1 MLARVTTAAV
11 SGALALTALAAPAAL
26 AADDPHDG
34 KPYALNFK
42 YSDVK
47 VNNGKPIVAGTAG
60 SVSAPFSYTLTHPAG
75 ADLQDMD
82 HLLTFA
88 PVGAAPDDR
97 RVQHIWASCEAVTAT
112 VANCGGSIYFRPGHD
127 LDNADATTYT
137 ISAVSYDWNGQ
148 NDPVNGDLEE
158 PPPIDWDK
166 VGMSEQSGLGTVK
179 YQRLAKLAVNATP
192 EPVTKGRTITVI
204 GKLTRANWDTHY
216 YGGIA
221 GQYVKLQYKKQ
232 GTTSW
237 TTLKTVK
244 SSATG
249 ALSAT
254 TTATYDGYYRYSYA
268 GATTTTG
275 AVSVAD
281 HVDVT
286 TQAVPG
292 GSVAPVVAGQRF
304 GDLAPENGPVVSD
317 VTVHG
322 GKNVL
327 VGSQS
332 AKTFSVSVTASHPS
346 GIADASV
353 YLWRGSNS
361 VTDVE
366 GLLPQNENAAT
377 CTATSDTTSTCKLTV
392 TARPGLSNPE
402 GVGDLFADYLAGSWR
417 VAVQVKAKDTTVTS
431 NTSYK
436 GVKIQRN
443 TALTVNASP
452 EPIAKGRTLTVTG
465 KLTRADW
472 ETGTYGPL
480 AGQWVNLEFRKKGA
494 TEWTLVAQTKSTS
507 TGALKETTTATADGS
522 YRFVYEG
529 GGYNINTN
537 GPSVSRED
545 AVDVQ

>member
-1 MLARVTTAAV
+1 MRIRTLGAAV
-11 SGALALTALAAPAAL
+11 SGALALTALAVPAAQ
-26 AADDPHDG
+26 ANDDDG
-34 KPYALNFK
+34 KPYPLNFR
-42 YSDVK
+42 YSNVK

-60 SVSAPFSYTLTHPAG
+60 SVSASFSYTLTHPAG
-75 ADLQDMD
+75 VGLQDKD
-82 HLLTFA
+82 HFLTFT

-97 RVQHIWASCEAVTAT
+97 GVRNFWANCEPVTAT
-112 VANCGGSIYFRPGHD
+112 SATCGGTIHYRPGQE
-127 LDNADATTYT
+127 LQNAAATTYD

-148 NDPVNGDLEE
+148 NDPANDDLEE
-158 PPPIDWDK
+158 PQPIDWDK
-166 VGMSEQSGLGTVK
+166 VGMSRQDGLGTVK
-179 YQRLAKLAVNATP
+179 YQRLAKLAANATP

-216 YGGIA
+216 YGGVA

-232 GTTSW
+232 GTTGW
-237 TTLKTVK
+237 TTLKTVR

-249 ALSAT
+249 ALKAT

-275 AVSVAD
+275 AVSPAD

-292 GSVAPVVAGQRF
+292 GSVAPVVAGPRF
-304 GDLAPENGPVVSD
+304 GDAAPENGPVVSD

-322 GKNVL
+322 GKSVL
-327 VGSQS
+327 VGSGS

-366 GLLPQNENAAT
+366 GLLPQNEKAAT

-392 TARPGLSNPE
+392 TARPGLNDPE
-402 GVGDLFADYLAGSWR
+402 GVGDLFANYLAGSWR
-417 VAVQVKAKDTTVTS
+417 VAVQVKAKDSSVTS
-431 NTSYK
+431 DTSYK

-452 EPIAKGRTLTVTG
+452 EPVRKGRTLTVTG

-472 ETGTYGPL
+472 ETGTYGTL

-494 TEWTLVAQTKSTS
+494 TEWTLVAQTRSSS
-507 TGALKETTTATADGS
+507 TGVLRETTTATVDGS